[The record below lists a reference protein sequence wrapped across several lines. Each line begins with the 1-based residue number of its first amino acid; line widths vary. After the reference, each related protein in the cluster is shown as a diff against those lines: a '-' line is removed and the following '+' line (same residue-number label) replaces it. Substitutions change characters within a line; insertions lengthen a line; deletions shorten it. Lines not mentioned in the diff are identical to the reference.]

1 MKKEKSFL
9 KRWPMGASLGS
20 NVAMEIGGCCSC
32 GGEPGRMKLV
42 VSLMNLSWGL
52 GRRESRNWTPDEGI
66 RSGQG
71 WTGQR
76 MLMAVVMMVRKDANE
91 MILLYKLGIR
101 RGWMTEIS
109 LLNVSRW
116 SGGLLGEKA
125 LAEAYRDFFA
135 VGPPLLSDER
145 RLHFDCCTASFLSK

>member
-1 MKKEKSFL
+1 M
-9 KRWPMGASLGS
+9 
-20 NVAMEIGGCCSC
+20 
-32 GGEPGRMKLV
+32 

-71 WTGQR
+71 WAGQR

-109 LLNVSRW
+109 LLNVR
-116 SGGLLGEKA
+116 
-125 LAEAYRDFFA
+125 
-135 VGPPLLSDER
+135 
-145 RLHFDCCTASFLSK
+145 